1 MVSDETDER
10 SPALAVLCKSAGNT
24 GSLAAESHSAYWG
37 CTGVHGTYLS
47 AVHSLLAELF
57 ELQHAVGRY
66 NTRCSAAL
74 LCFAQIHL
82 VSSQIE
88 LGTIENYLS
97 FVSILICS
105 LLKSAMCAGGMQLI
119 IRTSR
124 ARSSSGADG
133 VSSDQRLSEIQ
144 KSCFQLLFLG
154 LSRCRCGFPSVT
166 VLARSHT
173 CHRRGVRPVVWG
185 WNWRGR
191 PVTRPSASLFVQFE
205 LRPFETGAPNMPSA

>member
-105 LLKSAMCAGGMQLI
+105 LLKSAMCAG
-119 IRTSR
+119 
-124 ARSSSGADG
+124 
-133 VSSDQRLSEIQ
+133 V
-144 KSCFQLLFLG
+144 C
-154 LSRCRCGFPSVT
+154 
-166 VLARSHT
+166 
-173 CHRRGVRPVVWG
+173 
-185 WNWRGR
+185 N
-191 PVTRPSASLFVQFE
+191 
-205 LRPFETGAPNMPSA
+205 